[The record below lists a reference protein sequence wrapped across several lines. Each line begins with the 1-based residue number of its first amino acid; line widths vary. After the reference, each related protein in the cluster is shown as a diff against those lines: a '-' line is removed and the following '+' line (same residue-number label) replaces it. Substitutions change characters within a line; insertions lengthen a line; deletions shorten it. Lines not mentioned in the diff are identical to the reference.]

1 MSAQESVFNTPYRA
15 FLFDMDGTVL
25 NSIAAAERIWATWA
39 LRHGVDV
46 DTFLPTIHG
55 VRAIDTINRLAL
67 PGVDAEAEAAFITE
81 AEIEDV
87 EGIIEVPGA
96 ANFLKSLPVNQW
108 AIVTSA
114 PKALALR
121 RMAAAGIP
129 QPLVMV
135 TAEDVSA
142 GKPDPAGYRL
152 AAKRLGVE
160 PADCLIFEDA
170 TVGILAAEAAGAGL
184 IVVTATHDHPLQTPH
199 ATLARYTSV
208 TAVVDPDGPI
218 RLHAPTLGLCCFSK
232 PRESTANCGRN
243 KPRIRRRIAPVTALL
258 RSECGRSAGSA
269 SPRPATGQRR
279 NERPVPSPLQ

>member
-25 NSIAAAERIWATWA
+25 NSIAAAERIWAAWA

-46 DTFLPTIHG
+46 ASFLPTIHG

-96 ANFLKSLPVNQW
+96 ANFLKSLPANQW

-129 QPLVMV
+129 EPLVMV

-170 TVGILAAEAAGAGL
+170 TVGILAAEAAGADL

-199 ATLARYTSV
+199 TTLASYNSV
-208 TAVVDPDGPI
+208 EARTDADGLI
-218 RLHAPTLGLCCFSK
+218 C
-232 PRESTANCGRN
+232 
-243 KPRIRRRIAPVTALL
+243 
-258 RSECGRSAGSA
+258 
-269 SPRPATGQRR
+269 
-279 NERPVPSPLQ
+279 LQQI

>member
-1 MSAQESVFNTPYRA
+1 LSAQESVFNTHYRA

-25 NSIAAAERIWATWA
+25 NSIAAAERIWAAWA

-46 DTFLPTIHG
+46 ASFLPTIHG

-67 PGVDAEAEAAFITE
+67 PGVDAEAEAALITE

-96 ANFLKSLPVNQW
+96 ANFLKSLPANQW

-129 QPLVMV
+129 EPLVLV

-152 AAKRLGVE
+152 AAKRLGIE

-170 TVGILAAEAAGAGL
+170 TVGILAAEAAGADL

-199 ATLARYTSV
+199 TTLASYNSV
-208 TAVVDPDGPI
+208 EARTDADGLI
-218 RLHAPTLGLCCFSK
+218 RLQQ
-232 PRESTANCGRN
+232 
-243 KPRIRRRIAPVTALL
+243 I
-258 RSECGRSAGSA
+258 
-269 SPRPATGQRR
+269 
-279 NERPVPSPLQ
+279 